1 MTRLYVVCEG
11 LTEVN
16 FVTQI
21 LKPHL
26 EDRNPTATVVG
37 APNLRGH
44 YTYAQLKKFVKN
56 LLGPPGSPVAVTTM
70 VDLFKVPQDYPGLA
84 EATAGGSCR

>member
-16 FVTQI
+16 FVAQI

-26 EDRNPTATVVG
+26 EAIDPLLMAA
-37 APNLRGH
+37 APSLRGH
-44 YTYAQLKKFVKN
+44 YTYAQLKKFLKN
-56 LLGPPGSPVAVTTM
+56 LLGSPASPAAVTTM
-70 VDLFKVPQDYPGLA
+70 VDLFKIPGDYGNRRGLQ
-84 EATAGGSCR
+84 

>member
-16 FVTQI
+16 FVTQVV
-21 LKPHL
+21 KPHV
-26 EDRNPTATVVG
+26 EASDAVRFTVA

-56 LLGPPGSPVAVTTM
+56 LLNRPGSPVAITTM
-70 VDLFKVPQDYPGLA
+70 VDLFRIPGD
-84 EATAGGSCR
+84 